1 MFKKTIVT
9 AAALVIALPLTAF
22 ADDAKST
29 SSAKPK
35 LEKVSKSGESLNPW
49 TDCGIGAM
57 IFDET
62 KWAAVLSNVIWDLGT
77 TAVTSN
83 VSSKQTCE
91 GKQVAAAFF
100 INETYVNIEEETAK
114 GNGAHLTAM
123 LNILGCDTAV
133 QPAIVASLRSDF
145 SKSIMQ
151 TSYTEKSISA
161 KAQDYYFMLDQQ
173 LSSNYAQQCKAI

>member
-1 MFKKTIVT
+1 MFKKSIVT
-9 AAALVIALPLTAF
+9 AATLAIALPLTAF
-22 ADDAKST
+22 ADDTQST
-29 SSAKPK
+29 STAKPK
-35 LEKVSKSGESLNPW
+35 LERVSKDDGLNPW

-62 KWAAVLSNVIWDLGT
+62 KWAAVISNVIWDFGITAT
-77 TAVTSN
+77 TSAA
-83 VSSKQTCE
+83 SSKGTCE
-91 GKQVAAAFF
+91 GKKVAAAFF
-100 INETYVNIEEETAK
+100 INETYANVEEETAK

-123 LNILGCDTAV
+123 LNILGCDAAA

-145 SKSIMQ
+145 SKSVMQ
-151 TSYTEKSISA
+151 ASYTEKSVST